1 MSFKKFSIATLV
13 LLAVAVSAYG
23 QGRKP
28 IPREVESQYLVSV
41 KAGIVNFIEGSVDFK
56 RGETWNAVIDGEEL
70 QSGDLIRTGAN
81 GRVEVLLN
89 PGSYLRLAENS
100 GFVFTDTSVDDI
112 KLHLSY
118 GSVIIEASAV
128 NNLISI
134 TTAQAEYSIPFGG
147 LYRFNV
153 SPDAKDEVI
162 VRKGAVVVGASTVTI
177 GGAKVPL
184 TGTVIREGERMQV
197 GTAGPSGKP
206 QVARL
211 GKPRDDSMDK
221 WSKDRAKTIVATN
234 QKLRV
239 NGLSGRVAS
248 MLGAGMGLGGGFRV
262 FDMFCGCYTF
272 VPSGFYDPWV
282 SSPYGYFY
290 THYCW
295 FRSLAPGDT
304 IRGGVRYC
312 CDYGGGG
319 GYSPRSRSPIMG
331 GPAGGSSSPR
341 GTDTS
346 VRVDRGGGPIGPA
359 TPVSGTGGG
368 VSTAP
373 SSGSSH
379 GGGDAA
385 PSTPRGGS
393 RPPR

>member
-1 MSFKKFSIATLV
+1 MSFKKFSIATMV
-13 LLAVAVSAYG
+13 LLAVAASAYG
-23 QGRKP
+23 QGRKLL
-28 IPREVESQYLVSV
+28 PRQVESQYLISV

-56 RGETWNAVIDGEEL
+56 RGETWNTVLDGEEL

-81 GRVEVLLN
+81 SRVEVLLN

-100 GFVFTDTSVDDI
+100 GCVFTDTSVDDI

-134 TTAQAEYSIPFGG
+134 TTSQAEYSIPFGG

-153 SPDAKDEVI
+153 SADAKDEVI

-184 TGTVIREGERMQV
+184 TGAMIREGERVLV
-197 GTAGPSGKP
+197 GTAGAAGKP
-206 QVARL
+206 EVAKL
-211 GKPRDDSMDK
+211 GKPRDDGMDK
-221 WSKDRAKTIVATN
+221 WSKYRAKTIVATN
-234 QKLRV
+234 QKLKV

-248 MLGAGMGLGGGFRV
+248 LMGAGIGMQGGFWV
-262 FDMFCGCYTF
+262 YDMFCGCYTF

-282 SSPYGYFY
+282 SSPYGYSY

-295 FRSLAPGDT
+295 FRNWAPRDP
-304 IRGGVRYC
+304 VRYC
-312 CDYGGGG
+312 CNPG
-319 GYSPRSRSPIMG
+319 GYSPGNGRSPVIGGPGGGSNPSRSYD
-331 GPAGGSSSPR
+331 GS
-341 GTDTS
+341 G
-346 VRVDRGGGPIGPA
+346 RVDHGGGPIGPV
-359 TPVSGTGGG
+359 TPVSGGGVGGG
-368 VSTAP
+368 GGSPAP
-373 SSGSSH
+373 SSSPSH

-385 PSTPRGGS
+385 PSTPHGGG